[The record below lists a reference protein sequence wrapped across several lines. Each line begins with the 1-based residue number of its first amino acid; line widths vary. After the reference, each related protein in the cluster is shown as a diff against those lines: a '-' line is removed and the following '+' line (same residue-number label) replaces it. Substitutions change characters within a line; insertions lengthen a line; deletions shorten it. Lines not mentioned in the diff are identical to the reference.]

1 MNDEKRSAFLD
12 APEEMQETPYEEPGP
27 TGAAI
32 ALCALA
38 VMVILGLI
46 FLWFFSM
53 AVAALIGYPLAS
65 IVLLGSAFGGVVYWS
80 LDLTAG

>member
-1 MNDEKRSAFLD
+1 MDDEKQSVFLD
-12 APEEMQETPYEEPGP
+12 VPEEIEEPPYEEPGP

-38 VMVILGLI
+38 AMVILGLI
-46 FLWFFSM
+46 FLWYF
-53 AVAALIGYPLAS
+53 AVVVSAFIGYPLAA
-65 IVLLGSAFGGVVYWS
+65 IAILGGAFGGVVYWS

>member
-1 MNDEKRSAFLD
+1 MNDEEQSVLLD
-12 APEEMQETPYEEPGP
+12 QPEEIQETAYEEPGP

-32 ALCALA
+32 ALCAMA
-38 VMVILGLI
+38 VMIILGLI

-65 IVLLGSAFGGVVYWS
+65 IVILGGAFGGVVYWS

>member
-1 MNDEKRSAFLD
+1 MNDEEQSVFLD
-12 APEEMQETPYEEPGP
+12 VPEEIEEPPYEEPGP

-38 VMVILGLI
+38 VFMAIALILMWCVVLVVSA
-46 FLWFFSM
+46 F
-53 AVAALIGYPLAS
+53 IGYPLAS
-65 IVLLGSAFGGVVYWS
+65 IAILGGAFGGVVYRS